1 MTKLASDFPIV
12 SDVVK
17 YESEKQWGRNRSDV
31 TYNGAATTL
40 EIGTVLGKVT
50 ATGKYVVLA
59 PTASNGSQTAVA
71 VVVEKKAVPAT
82 TDTKVMVVGGDVG
95 YQVEV
100 GLLDTG
106 LIFPAGITAPQT
118 ATALTDLGLKGFQI
132 ITGTTDVL

>member
-50 ATGKYVVLA
+50 ASGKYVVLA
-59 PTASNGSQTAVA
+59 PAASDGSQTAAA
-71 VVVEKKAVPAT
+71 VVVEKKTVPAT
-82 TDTKVMVVGGDVG
+82 TDTKVQVVGGDVG
-95 YQVEV
+95 YQVQV

-106 LIFPAGITAPQT
+106 LIFPAGITAPQR
-118 ATALTDLGLKGFQI
+118 ATALTNLGLKGFQI